1 MRAPTHPK
9 KPARRA
15 AARRAAASDVER
27 RSALVDLVR
36 AFLDRGERDRPTP
49 SFIHLVGRL
58 APFCLRVLALVII
71 VGGGAGALVAAQ
83 LVWLVVLLVVL
94 AAIDQWIV
102 APRVRG
108 KETSLADRRGRPRS
122 SPKPPPTTQADQP
135 SPVGHP
141 APRR

>member
-9 KPARRA
+9 KPARRSA
-15 AARRAAASDVER
+15 TRRTAASAAEPS
-27 RSALVDLVR
+27 SALADLAR

-58 APFCLRVLALVII
+58 APFCLRVLALII
-71 VGGGAGALVAAQ
+71 VVGGGAGALVAAQ

-94 AAIDQWIV
+94 AAVDQWIV

-108 KETSLADRRGRPRS
+108 KEISLADRRGRSRS
-122 SPKPPPTTQADQP
+122 SPKPPSRARPDPPPGA
-135 SPVGHP
+135 GHP